1 VVGRDAGGRDGKA
14 GPSLAS
20 GGWELAVA
28 NHRWLALS
36 SSWSEDATESR
47 TVPARISTDW
57 YWIMLSAA

>member
-1 VVGRDAGGRDGKA
+1 MEGRDVGARDGKV

-28 NHRWLALS
+28 DHRWLALS
-36 SSWSEDATESR
+36 SSWSEGATESR